1 MGTFF
6 FLGMNSQSSFLIFG
20 LDKME
25 SLAAVTTPSLGA
37 VTGGSALGGGAGEG
51 ESAGAVTFAGSSAEA
66 VDWGVVF
73 ALSES
78 DFFVG
83 GLDLDDLGFAGT
95 AGFPSFFAAPLRPAC
110 HAGTWEAAL
119 LGRSFFASG
128 CLE

>member
-6 FLGMNSQSSFLIFG
+6 FLGMNNQSSFLNFG

-25 SLAAVTTPSLGA
+25 SLAAEITPSLGG
-37 VTGGSALGGGAGEG
+37 VTSDSALGGAGEG

-73 ALSES
+73 ALAES
-78 DFFVG
+78 DFFVR

-95 AGFPSFFAAPLRPAC
+95 AGFPSFFAVPLLPAC